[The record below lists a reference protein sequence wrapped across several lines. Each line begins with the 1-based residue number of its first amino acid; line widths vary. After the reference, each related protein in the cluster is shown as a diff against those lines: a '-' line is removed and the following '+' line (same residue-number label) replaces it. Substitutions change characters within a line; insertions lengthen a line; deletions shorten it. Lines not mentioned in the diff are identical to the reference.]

1 MKKKSIYRDTKKF
14 EKTKILER
22 TNFAPDFKL
31 KGVKKRVY
39 IKDDGRYLIYYSFSK

>member
-31 KGVKKRVY
+31 KGVKKEFILRTMEG
-39 IKDDGRYLIYYSFSK
+39 I